1 MIRVALIGNPNVGK
15 TEIFNR
21 LTGLSQRVGN
31 FPGVTVEKKAGK
43 LVYREQEIEVV
54 DLPGTYS
61 LTSNALD
68 ELVARDYIIIE
79 RPDVI
84 VDIVDAT
91 NLERNLYLTMLLLEM
106 DARVVVALNR
116 WDMVVAR
123 GTRIDLEKLSELLDC
138 PVVPTVAI
146 TGEGL
151 DDLKDSIVDVT
162 GVGVTEQKKAKGH
175 RAAMDY
181 GSDIE
186 QLINR
191 VEGVIEEIP
200 ELIEKYPRRWLAI
213 RMLEGDEIIM
223 EQMRPILSSSQLVKI
238 FSIIEAGE
246 AAII

>member
-43 LVYREQEIEVV
+43 LVHREQEIEVV

-61 LTSNALD
+61 LTANALD
-68 ELVARDYIIIE
+68 ELVARDYIVME

-106 DARVVVALNR
+106 DASVIVAMNR
-116 WDMVVAR
+116 WDMVAVR
-123 GTRIDLEKLSELLDC
+123 GTRIDLKKLSELLGC
-138 PVVPTVAI
+138 PVVPTTAI

-151 DDLKDSIVDVT
+151 DDLKDSMVEVA
-162 GVGVTEQKKAKGH
+162 GQNKAKGH
-175 RAAMDY
+175 RAALDY
-181 GSDIE
+181 GSDME
-186 QLINR
+186 QLITR
-191 VEGVIEEIP
+191 VEDVIEECP

-213 RMLEGDEIIM
+213 RMLEGDANIM
-223 EQMRPILSSSQLVKI
+223 DQTRPILSSPQLAKI

-246 AAII
+246 AAIK